1 MSGYSKLDCGIIHSS
16 VWQEPHDVRVAWI
29 TMLGLTDY
37 YGHVRAAIPAL
48 ANINGVTVQRM
59 EEILEI
65 FMSPDPYSRT
75 PDNEGRRLMRA
86 ENGDW
91 VVLNYPKYRDG
102 LKQPDRTSA
111 ERKARQRERER
122 EEMSRQKRDSH
133 GASRSGTAGH
143 AYSDSDSDSDAK
155 KDPSPGPADAGHGGE
170 GASESKPSPSKPESW
185 KTKPDPLAAYPRLLE
200 AYPKIEKKILELHPH
215 AKLPAP
221 GTKQYFDSRQTL
233 ARLVSIDKHTESD
246 VLSTLSW
253 VVAKQ
258 QPGRDGFLW
267 RDHFQSI
274 NGLRNITDGMT
285 KFAKMQKSMQKAIDS
300 PPKPAPGEDLPE
312 YIRDAMKA
320 AGKL

>member
-1 MSGYSKLDCGIIHSS
+1 MPHEYLRVWIAMLAKTDATGY
-16 VWQEPHDVRVAWI
+16 VRVAAPA
-29 TMLGLTDY
+29 MARLCHLTREDFDRVIDAY
-37 YGHVRAAIPAL
+37 CA
-48 ANINGVTVQRM
+48 
-59 EEILEI
+59 
-65 FMSPDPYSRT
+65 PDPESRT
-75 PDNEGRRLMRA
+75 ADHEGRRLERV
-86 ENGDW
+86 EGGW
-91 VVLNYPKYRDG
+91 QILNYTKYREC
-102 LKQPDRTSA
+102 LKQPDHSTNRVKKYREKQRQCNGSTVSETDETICNAYA
-111 ERKARQRERER
+111 EAEAEA
-122 EEMSRQKRDSH
+122 E
-133 GASRSGTAGH
+133 
-143 AYSDSDSDSDAK
+143 AK

-170 GASESKPSPSKPESW
+170 GASESKPSTSKPESW

-215 AKLPAP
+215 AKLPTP

-285 KFAKMQKSMQKAIDS
+285 KFAKMQKSMQKALES